1 MKCLK
6 CTNSNLNEIINST
19 TYTNKIA
26 EEWLD
31 EKEGDKYI
39 CDEQEKDFKELSKY
53 YPTVQV
59 KETVIGKVCLVCNQI
74 NIIKKEERYY
84 DDDSVVENEK
94 IIYPSEE
101 MILNYKEER
110 EKVPKEVYN
119 TFIKA
124 LKHGIDDKGVE
135 LMLLR
140 KTLELLLKDVG
151 LENGSLYEKIKSIKS
166 SLNIIEEG
174 MHKIREAGNKATHE
188 YDINYTDNEIRIMS
202 ENIEAL
208 IKLFYTL

>member
-1 MKCLK
+1 
-6 CTNSNLNEIINST
+6 
-19 TYTNKIA
+19 
-26 EEWLD
+26 
-31 EKEGDKYI
+31 
-39 CDEQEKDFKELSKY
+39 
-53 YPTVQV
+53 
-59 KETVIGKVCLVCNQI
+59 
-74 NIIKKEERYY
+74 
-84 DDDSVVENEK
+84 
-94 IIYPSEE
+94 
-101 MILNYKEER
+101 
-110 EKVPKEVYN
+110 
-119 TFIKA
+119 
-124 LKHGIDDKGVE
+124 
-135 LMLLR
+135 MLLR